1 MPRHI
6 HEDNRED
13 QPLARRSQII
23 LEHERSKQGSNPQND
38 LYQDRMNDDGQEIED
53 EITTEERRPIL

>member
-1 MPRHI
+1 MPKHI
-6 HEDNRED
+6 HEDERAD

-23 LEHERSKQGSNPQND
+23 LEHESSKQGINPQDD

-53 EITTEERRPIL
+53 ELTTEERRPLL